1 MALTGQLNDL
11 SLAELIEFFCN
22 QRKTGRLKVAYP
34 QVPGIFYIK
43 DGELVD
49 ARVGALAGVE
59 AVYYALRQPNARFD
73 FQPQREASER
83 TIHEPWAQVVLEG
96 LRRLDEGVPVGD
108 PLAGLSEDDLARLRE
123 ESADDTSA
131 EAVPF
136 AMSANGDG
144 RRRAVGVGV
153 AAVALLI
160 CATAVGALT
169 DWFGL
174 KRANTVVAAP
184 PAAAVPQPQPTA
196 TPAVEAAPQPSVEAE
211 RAAKDAAEATKMELV
226 RRERERAERERRQ
239 AEKNAREVQSA
250 ETQKKPEAVG
260 GQTVMVR
267 VFVDDQGRVSQATV
281 ANSRPGMEAYEASAL
296 RIARQRRYPSGKSGW
311 VTVPIKFN

>member
-34 QVPGIFYIK
+34 QVPGIFHIK

-73 FQPQREASER
+73 FQPQQEAAER

-96 LRRLDEGVPVGD
+96 LRRLDEGIPVGD
-108 PLAGLSEDDLARLRE
+108 PLAGLTEEEIARLRE
-123 ESADDTSA
+123 ENEADAAS
-131 EAVPF
+131 ENISF
-136 AMSANGDG
+136 AMVASGDG
-144 RRRAVGVGV
+144 RRRAMGLGV

-174 KRANTVVAAP
+174 KRANTASAAP
-184 PAAAVPQPQPTA
+184 SSRSRRPRPPSRRRCNR
-196 TPAVEAAPQPSVEAE
+196 TPRRNAQQRTRPKRARWSL
-211 RAAKDAAEATKMELV
+211 RAA
-226 RRERERAERERRQ
+226 
-239 AEKNAREVQSA
+239 NASG
-250 ETQKKPEAVG
+250 P
-260 GQTVMVR
+260 
-267 VFVDDQGRVSQATV
+267 S
-281 ANSRPGMEAYEASAL
+281 ASAVRL
-296 RIARQRRYPSGKSGW
+296 KRARAKHSLLKRRRSRRLLAGRR
-311 VTVPIKFN
+311 

>member
-34 QVPGIFYIK
+34 QVPGIFHIK

-73 FQPQREASER
+73 FQPQQEAAER

-96 LRRLDEGVPVGD
+96 LRRLDEGIPVGD
-108 PLAGLSEDDLARLRE
+108 PLAGLTEEEIARLRE
-123 ESADDTSA
+123 ENEADAAS
-131 EAVPF
+131 ENISF
-136 AMSANGDG
+136 AMVASGDG
-144 RRRAVGVGV
+144 RRRAMGLGV

-174 KRANTVVAAP
+174 KRANTASAAP
-184 PAAAVPQPQPTA
+184 SAQPQPTA
-196 TPAVEAAPQPSVEAE
+196 TPAVEATLQPNAETE
-211 RAAKDAAEATKMELV
+211 RAAKDATETSKMELA

-239 AEKNAREVQSA
+239 AEKSAREAQPVEA
-250 ETQKKPEAVG
+250 QKKQEAVS
-260 GQTVMVR
+260 GQTVIVR